1 MAQDQEEKIFAD
13 GFVFKRNEKA
23 PDFVIGRMSI
33 KVEEAIAFLKQ
44 HEENGWV
51 NLGVKTA
58 RSGNFYVELD
68 TFKPKSDDSAVDKY
82 NAAKQ
87 AQPQEPQYSPLP
99 QQGAGEEEE
108 DDLPF

>member
-58 RSGNFYVELD
+58 RSGNYYVELD

-82 NAAKQ
+82 NKAKS
-87 AQPQEPQYSPLP
+87 APTPEP
-99 QQGAGEEEE
+99 AEEE

>member
-1 MAQDQEEKIFAD
+1 MANEEKIFAD
-13 GFVFKRNEKA
+13 GFVFKRNENA

-44 HEENGWV
+44 HEKGGWV

-58 RSGNFYVELD
+58 RSGNYYIELD
-68 TFKPKSDDSAVDKY
+68 TFEAKSKDSAVDKY
-82 NAAKQ
+82 SKKTETKQ
-87 AQPQEPQYSPLP
+87 QPTVK
-99 QQGAGEEEE
+99 EEEE

>member
-51 NLGVKTA
+51 NLGVKQA
-58 RSGNFYVELD
+58 RSSNYYVELD
-68 TFKPKSDDSAVDKY
+68 TFKPNNDSAVDKY
-82 NAAKQ
+82 NAPKQ
-87 AQPQEPQYSPLP
+87 APQPV
-99 QQGAGEEEE
+99 EEEE
-108 DDLPF
+108 ESEDLPF

>member
-33 KVEEAIAFLKQ
+33 KADEAIAFIKQ

-51 NLGVKTA
+51 NLGVKQA
-58 RSGNFYVELD
+58 RSGNYYVELD
-68 TFKPKSDDSAVDKY
+68 TFKPKGDDSAVDKY
-82 NAAKQ
+82 NASKQ
-87 AQPQEPQYSPLP
+87 QQPTPSAEPQ
-99 QQGAGEEEE
+99 AGGEDDEE